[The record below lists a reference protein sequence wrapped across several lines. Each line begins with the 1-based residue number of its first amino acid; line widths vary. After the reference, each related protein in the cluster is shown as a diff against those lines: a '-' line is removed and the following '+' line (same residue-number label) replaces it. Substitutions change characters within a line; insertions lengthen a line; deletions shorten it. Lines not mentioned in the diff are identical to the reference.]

1 MISFNSALTHV
12 SSFKRY
18 AAIRVSSMLSTA
30 MHLQASCAH
39 VTVLETPMIAT
50 IYVLRI
56 SIHVHADVD
65 RSMFQRYHQV
75 LMETGQVLVNLLRA
89 VFPLVVMTVDVPVL
103 RSQSKKTVVVFPLPQ
118 LVMRIVMIYL
128 ISAITHVYNCKR
140 HASIHAS

>member
-75 LMETGQVLVNLLRA
+75 LIETGRA
-89 VFPLVVMTVDVPVL
+89 AVPVAHL
-103 RSQSKKTVVVFPLPQ
+103 AAVPVARFSDMPLPFA
-118 LVMRIVMIYL
+118 L
-128 ISAITHVYNCKR
+128 
-140 HASIHAS
+140 